1 MYLHS
6 SLIEARNLLFPQQKL
21 DSSSIYRDFVFDRSL
36 IIARSIE
43 VQGSAK
49 INNAKKP
56 ITYSFETQI
65 EIHLNWYL
73 KDIISHL
80 LKGFFKERNTLFM
93 LLGFCNQFFSIY
105 QTKEFQSRSGDS
117 IGEETEVITITT
129 DLLL

>member
-1 MYLHS
+1 MGFFAL
-6 SLIEARNLLFPQQKL
+6 LIFANPRN
-21 DSSSIYRDFVFDRSL
+21 SIYQEVSKLLSRTKS
-36 IIARSIE
+36 RSIE
-43 VQGSAK
+43 LQGSAK

-80 LKGFFKERNTLFM
+80 LKGFFEERNTLFM